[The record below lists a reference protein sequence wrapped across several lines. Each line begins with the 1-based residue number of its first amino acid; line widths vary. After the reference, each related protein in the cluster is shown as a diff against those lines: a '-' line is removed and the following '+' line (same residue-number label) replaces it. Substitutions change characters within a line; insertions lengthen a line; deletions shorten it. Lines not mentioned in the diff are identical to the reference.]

1 MNAKIRNWRC
11 IKEANFDLA
20 RINIFLGQ
28 NATGKSSLAY
38 ALYFLSK
45 VVKYDFKKLLTML
58 YGCELK
64 DIVRMERNKRCYPV
78 EISAG
83 KSLAKFGGRTRE
95 TPDES
100 PWNDEFLLP
109 SRRVAYFQALRI
121 LPRIAK
127 EIQKSPDSGSF
138 LPLIIGFIKPILEEL
153 PLFPPAEAFF
163 TDLNK
168 ALTGYRI
175 ESIRGDL
182 KSLGGYVVEV
192 SPLLSLF
199 EFTVSDPY
207 TNLKLPPEMAPD
219 GQVDALLINLILE
232 KATEN
237 SLIVIEEPE
246 IYKNPVYQFEI
257 MEKILDRAINKNL
270 TVVIT
275 THSEIIPLS
284 ITKLVGEG
292 NVSADDV
299 RIYYLERT
307 KEEPWT
313 SVRKINVYED
323 GTLEELPD
331 SEKIT
336 AYLF

>member
-64 DIVRMERNKRCYPV
+64 DIVRKERNKRCYPV
-78 EISAG
+78 EVSVG
-83 KSLAKFGGRTRE
+83 KSFAKFGGRTRE

-109 SRRVAYFQALRI
+109 SRRVAYFQALRV
-121 LPRIAK
+121 LPKIAR
-127 EIQKSPDSGSF
+127 EVQKSPDSSSF
-138 LPLIIGFIKPILEEL
+138 LPLVVGFIKPILEEL
-153 PLFPPAEAFF
+153 PLFPPAQVFF

-175 ESIRGDL
+175 EPIRGDL
-182 KSLGGYVVEV
+182 KSLGGYVVEI
-192 SPLLSLF
+192 SPLLSLI
-199 EFTVSDPY
+199 EFTVRDPY

-336 AYLF
+336 ACLF

>member
-64 DIVRMERNKRCYPV
+64 DIVRKERNKRCYPV
-78 EISAG
+78 EVSVG
-83 KSLAKFGGRTRE
+83 KSFAKFGGRTRE

-127 EIQKSPDSGSF
+127 EIQKSPDSGLF
-138 LPLIIGFIKPILEEL
+138 LPSIIGFIKQILEKL

-168 ALTGYRI
+168 ALGYRI
-175 ESIRGDL
+175 EPIRGDL
-182 KSLGGYVVEV
+182 ESLGEYFVEV